1 VILYSTMKRA
11 LLATVAPL
19 VLPFMVGCG
28 GGTLPLTLTVLPPA
42 TTLNVDTP
50 GSGYSNFPYVQLQ
63 PSLSNGVTPSGV
75 QWTSSAACVPVN
87 KTGQVNCNVTC
98 AGVIRSTVVASV
110 DGLSASA
117 TVTCDYHTR

>member
-1 VILYSTMKRA
+1 MKKPAKALSVVLRILGINITSPLSPPPGFSCVSTTLLGYCRGKCGVILYSTMKLA

-50 GSGYSNFPYVQLQ
+50 GTGYSNFPYVQLQ

-75 QWTSSAACVPVN
+75 Q
-87 KTGQVNCNVTC
+87 
-98 AGVIRSTVVASV
+98 
-110 DGLSASA
+110 
-117 TVTCDYHTR
+117 